1 MEKPTISCKRSLRK
15 ISLSQATQLMYI
27 DPLFLVATTGRSWR
41 ERDVF
46 IKTNFSYLGRS
57 SLQKS
62 FRSSKLSEALNY
74 DKKQTSLTKSFI

>member
-1 MEKPTISCKRSLRK
+1 
-15 ISLSQATQLMYI
+15 MYFNN
-27 DPLFLVATTGRSWR
+27 LYLVGLTGRSWR
-41 ERDVF
+41 ERDVL

-62 FRSSKLSEALNY
+62 FRSNKLSEALNY